1 MTGIAVVPQIF
12 FWSEF
17 LRISLRIEEKYFHFF
32 NKSSLIFFGQL
43 TAGKQGSGLF
53 FYFLCLCNAAGTI
66 LLADIC
72 VEEVIVQLLLEGGF
86 IHKIIR
92 SDSKSSGNLLDC
104 INARFTLVGF
114 NIADRTIRH
123 RSPTCQF
130 SHTHVLGGAEGFYF
144 IHIENLHIH
153 LDERMTSY
161 NSFQPDDKPEDK
173 EEEELPDI
181 DVDEMLVQIK
191 QSTGLCMKSILA
203 VLEAEHKYLDSIWG
217 TDDDDSDE
225 EDNA

>member
-1 MTGIAVVPQIF
+1 MKLDKPQAVPA
-12 FWSEF
+12 
-17 LRISLRIEEKYFHFF
+17 
-32 NKSSLIFFGQL
+32 
-43 TAGKQGSGLF
+43 T
-53 FYFLCLCNAAGTI
+53 
-66 LLADIC
+66 
-72 VEEVIVQLLLEGGF
+72 
-86 IHKIIR
+86 
-92 SDSKSSGNLLDC
+92 
-104 INARFTLVGF
+104 
-114 NIADRTIRH
+114 
-123 RSPTCQF
+123 
-130 SHTHVLGGAEGFYF
+130 

>member
-1 MTGIAVVPQIF
+1 MRTTMNNEMNEKKAVTLEDLLMELVKEGKAVRIPIGKAAIQPDKAEADKEQETPKVDKPQAVPA
-12 FWSEF
+12 
-17 LRISLRIEEKYFHFF
+17 
-32 NKSSLIFFGQL
+32 
-43 TAGKQGSGLF
+43 T
-53 FYFLCLCNAAGTI
+53 
-66 LLADIC
+66 
-72 VEEVIVQLLLEGGF
+72 
-86 IHKIIR
+86 
-92 SDSKSSGNLLDC
+92 
-104 INARFTLVGF
+104 
-114 NIADRTIRH
+114 
-123 RSPTCQF
+123 
-130 SHTHVLGGAEGFYF
+130 

>member
-1 MTGIAVVPQIF
+1 MNNEMNEKKENKIDTLEELLMELVKEGKAVRIPISGSAVQPDKAEANKEQEVQKVDEPQ
-12 FWSEF
+12 
-17 LRISLRIEEKYFHFF
+17 
-32 NKSSLIFFGQL
+32 
-43 TAGKQGSGLF
+43 
-53 FYFLCLCNAAGTI
+53 AAPAT
-66 LLADIC
+66 
-72 VEEVIVQLLLEGGF
+72 
-86 IHKIIR
+86 
-92 SDSKSSGNLLDC
+92 
-104 INARFTLVGF
+104 
-114 NIADRTIRH
+114 
-123 RSPTCQF
+123 
-130 SHTHVLGGAEGFYF
+130 

-161 NSFQPDDKPEDK
+161 NSFQSDDESKDK

-181 DVDEMLVQIK
+181 DVDEMLAQIK